1 MDITHHDQT
10 AINQLSNYIELKDV
24 ISYCHT
30 FPNELEKTAKEDY
43 QKGLINKDEFNYL
56 LKKVAE
62 NKKGRKKKSYG

>member
-43 QKGLINKDEFNYL
+43 QKG
-56 LKKVAE
+56 
-62 NKKGRKKKSYG
+62 